1 MDWQRLKTAVATVIK
16 QNGNQDITGK
26 VLQDTLL
33 STINNIGAG
42 RTFAGFATPETN
54 PGTPDG
60 NVIWFATEEGVY
72 SNFSA
77 LNLKGRNLFMLYNT
91 ASGWEYTAIDIGA
104 TLDLQIN
111 GSAIAHYSTASQ
123 IDLSKAADGHY
134 LTDTGSNGNPRGIT
148 IIAGGRIVN
157 DIDVQDNAVYV
168 TTDNGHFWFA
178 PRGSAKWTDLGA
190 LGGVPGKDGANGED
204 GKNAEYYTLVPI
216 QELLA
221 VNNSGVISGTLNYN
235 VIHVVGDSRTPVAL
249 SATTYWRYKTPK
261 SSTWN
266 VVKQAGGVAVTW
278 ETSEDPSQYLTVELI
293 VNGSTVDT
301 RTVNVLV
308 NIDDYDTTITGAKSL
323 ALYVEGVIKD
333 TQELQTSQIELRKD
347 FAAMSTRQGE
357 TEAKVATS
365 VQYDP
370 ATGKITSKVNISA
383 DQIDIQGAITAN
395 GEFGIDKF
403 GNVITGTAL
412 SPSAGA
418 LTYIVEDKSNLVFED
433 NITVQLPCD
442 PEYIGRRLLILSE
455 PRHNSAGAVL
465 KPGTNTPITDIA
477 QTGIITIKAARVL
490 NNWVYGYVDGMYI
503 YADGTDLTD
512 PDAVKSA
519 LRGLQYFGGNVIVK
533 QDTSFVLPSVLTVQ
547 CGYIE
552 LLGIPYRVNNL
563 YAAKSPVG
571 SSGKKYTVHMTRSD
585 DGLIDDTDTLNGI
598 VDVTPTTEPSSPK
611 FGQPNSPWQQV
622 TQLCQWVVINV
633 NAENF
638 TKTY

>member
-60 NVIWFATEEGVY
+60 NVIWFATAEGVY

-77 LNLKGRNLFMLYNT
+77 LNLTGRNLFMLYNT

-157 DIDVQDNAVYV
+157 DIDVHDNAVYV

-178 PRGSAKWTDLGA
+178 PRGNAKWTDLGA
-190 LGGVPGKDGANGED
+190 LGGVPGKDGNNGED

-221 VNNSGVISGTLNYN
+221 VNNSDVISGTLNYN
-235 VIHVVGDSRTPVAL
+235 VMHVVGDSRTPVAL

-261 SSTWN
+261 GSTWN
-266 VVKQAGGVAVTW
+266 NVKQAGGVAVTW
-278 ETSEDPSQYLTVELI
+278 ETSADPSQYLTVELI

-308 NIDDYDTTITGAKSL
+308 NIDDYATTISAANIL
-323 ALYVEGVIKD
+323 ALYVTNANENI
-333 TQELQTSQIELRKD
+333 QALQTSQIELRKD
-347 FAAMSTRQGE
+347 FASMSTRQGE

-365 VQYDP
+365 VQFDP

-442 PEYIGRRLLILSE
+442 PEYIGRRLLIISQ

-490 NNWVYGYVDGMYI
+490 NNWVYGFNGGNFLY
-503 YADGTDLTD
+503 TSND
-512 PDAVKSA
+512 PDAVKPSFA
-519 LRGLQYFGGNVIVK
+519 GLQYFGGNVIVK
-533 QDTSFVLPSVLTVQ
+533 QGTSFVLPSVLTVQ

-552 LLGIPYRVNNL
+552 LLGIPYNVYNL
-563 YAAKSPVG
+563 FAAKSPVKVG
-571 SSGKKYTVHMTRSD
+571 NKHTVHMTRSD
-585 DGLIDDTDTLNGI
+585 DGLIDDTDTVNGI
-598 VDVTPTTEPSSPK
+598 VDFTSTTEADSPT
-611 FGQPNSPWQQV
+611 FGQPNSPWHQV
-622 TQLCQWVVINV
+622 PQLCQWVVINV

>member
-1 MDWQRLKTAVATVIK
+1 MDWQRLKTAVAAVIK

-77 LNLKGRNLFMLYNT
+77 LNLTGRNLFMLYNT
-91 ASGWEYTAIDIGA
+91 ASGWKYTAIDIGA

-178 PRGSAKWTDLGA
+178 PRGRAEWSDLGA
-190 LGGVPGKDGANGED
+190 LGGVPGKDGENGED

-235 VIHVVGDSRTPVAL
+235 VMHVVGDSRTPVAL

-261 SSTWN
+261 GSTWN
-266 VVKQAGGVAVTW
+266 IVKKAGGVAVTW
-278 ETSEDPSQYLTVELI
+278 ETSADPSQYLTVELI

-308 NIDDYDTTITGAKSL
+308 NIDDYATTITGANSL
-323 ALYVEGVIKD
+323 VLYVEGAL
-333 TQELQTSQIELRKD
+333 QEIQTLQTSQIELRKD

-370 ATGKITSKVNISA
+370 ATGKIKSKVNISA

-442 PEYIGRRLLILSE
+442 P
-455 PRHNSAGAVL
+455 
-465 KPGTNTPITDIA
+465 
-477 QTGIITIKAARVL
+477 
-490 NNWVYGYVDGMYI
+490 
-503 YADGTDLTD
+503 
-512 PDAVKSA
+512 
-519 LRGLQYFGGNVIVK
+519 
-533 QDTSFVLPSVLTVQ
+533 
-547 CGYIE
+547 
-552 LLGIPYRVNNL
+552 
-563 YAAKSPVG
+563 
-571 SSGKKYTVHMTRSD
+571 
-585 DGLIDDTDTLNGI
+585 
-598 VDVTPTTEPSSPK
+598 
-611 FGQPNSPWQQV
+611 
-622 TQLCQWVVINV
+622 
-633 NAENF
+633 
-638 TKTY
+638 

>member
-77 LNLKGRNLFMLYNT
+77 LNLKGRNLFMLCNT

-178 PRGSAKWTDLGA
+178 PRGRAEWSDLGA
-190 LGGVPGKDGANGED
+190 LGGVPGKDGENGED

-261 SSTWN
+261 GSTWN
-266 VVKQAGGVAVTW
+266 IVKQAGGVAVTW
-278 ETSEDPSQYLTVELI
+278 ETSADPSKYLTVELI

-308 NIDDYDTTITGAKSL
+308 NIDDYDTTITASKAL

-333 TQELQTSQIELRKD
+333 TQELQTSQIELRQD

-370 ATGKITSKVNISA
+370 ATGKIKSKVNISA
-383 DQIDIQGAITAN
+383 DQIDIQGAVTAN

-490 NNWVYGYVDGMYI
+490 NNWVYGFNGGKFFYSG
-503 YADGTDLTD
+503 GNN
-512 PDAVKSA
+512 PDAVKA
-519 LRGLQYFGGNVIVK
+519 AFTGLQYFGGNVIVK
-533 QDTSFVLPSVLTVQ
+533 QGTSFVLPSVLTVQ

-552 LLGIPYRVNNL
+552 LLGIPRTANNV
-563 YAAKSPVG
+563 YAAKSPVKDG
-571 SSGKKYTVHMTRSD
+571 NKYTVHMKRSD
-585 DGLIDDTDTLNGI
+585 DGLIDDTDTVNGI
-598 VDVTPTTEPSSPK
+598 LDVTPTTEANSPT
-611 FGQPNSPWQQV
+611 FGEPNSPWQEV

>member
-1 MDWQRLKTAVATVIK
+1 MDWQRLKTAVAAVIK

-60 NVIWFATEEGVY
+60 NVIWFATAEGVY

-77 LNLKGRNLFMLYNT
+77 LNLTGRNLFMLYNT

-111 GSAIAHYSTASQ
+111 GSAVAHYSTASQ
-123 IDLSKAADGHY
+123 IDLSKAVDGHY

-178 PRGSAKWTDLGA
+178 PRGRDKWSDLGA
-190 LGGVPGKDGANGED
+190 LGGVPGKDGQNGED

-235 VIHVVGDSRTPVAL
+235 VMHVVGDSRTPVAL

-261 SSTWN
+261 GSTWN
-266 VVKQAGGVAVTW
+266 IVKQAGGVSVTW
-278 ETSEDPSQYLTVELI
+278 ETSADPSQYLTVELI

-308 NIDDYDTTITGAKSL
+308 NIDDYDTTIEAANIL
-323 ALYVEGVIKD
+323 ALYVTNANENI
-333 TQELQTSQIELRKD
+333 QALQTSQIELRKD
-347 FAAMSTRQGE
+347 FASMSTRQGE

-370 ATGKITSKVNISA
+370 DTGKITSKVNISA

-433 NITVQLPCD
+433 NITVQLTCD
-442 PEYIGRRLLILSE
+442 PEYIGRRLLILSQ

-490 NNWVYGYVDGMYI
+490 NNWVYGFNGGGGLYVG
-503 YADGTDLTD
+503 
-512 PDAVKSA
+512 A
-519 LRGLQYFGGNVIVK
+519 LGKVYPAFQGLQYFGGNVIV
-533 QDTSFVLPSVLTVQ
+533 QQGTSFVLPSVLTVQ

-552 LLGIPYRVNNL
+552 LLGIPYPVNNL
-563 YAAKSPVG
+563 YAAKSPVRG
-571 SSGKKYTVHMTRSD
+571 GNKYTVHMTRSD
-585 DGLIDDTDTLNGI
+585 DGLIDDTDSVNGI
-598 VDVTPTTEPSSPK
+598 VELTPTTEAESPT

>member
-1 MDWQRLKTAVATVIK
+1 MDWQRLKTAVAAVIK

-42 RTFAGFATPETN
+42 RTFAGFATSETN

-77 LNLKGRNLFMLYNT
+77 LNLMGRNLFMLYNT

-178 PRGSAKWTDLGA
+178 PRGSAKWSDLGA

-235 VIHVVGDSRTPVAL
+235 IMHVVGDSRTPVAL
-249 SATTYWRYKTPK
+249 SATTYWRHKTPK

-266 VVKQAGGVAVTW
+266 NVKQAGGVAVTW
-278 ETSEDPSQYLTVELI
+278 ETSADPSQYLTVELI

-347 FAAMSTRQGE
+347 FASMSTRQGE

-370 ATGKITSKVNISA
+370 ATGKITSNVNISA

-442 PEYIGRRLLILSE
+442 PEYIGRRLLILSQ
-455 PRHNSAGAVL
+455 PRHNSAGTVL

-490 NNWVYGYVDGMYI
+490 NNWVYGYVNGYYI

-512 PDAVKSA
+512 PDAVKRA
-519 LRGLQYFGGNVIVK
+519 FTGLQYFGGNVIVK

-552 LLGIPYRVNNL
+552 LLGIPYTVNNM
-563 YAAKSPVG
+563 YATKSPVKN
-571 SSGKKYTVHMTRSD
+571 GKKYTVHMTRSD
-585 DGLIDDTDTLNGI
+585 DGLIDDSDTVNGI
-598 VDVTPTTEPSSPK
+598 VDVTPTTEANSPT
-611 FGQPNSPWQQV
+611 FGQPNSPWHEV
-622 TQLCQWVVINV
+622 LQLCQWVVINV

>member
-60 NVIWFATEEGVY
+60 NVIWFATAEGVY

-178 PRGSAKWTDLGA
+178 PRGRDEWSDLGA
-190 LGGVPGKDGANGED
+190 LGGVPGKDGNNGED

-235 VIHVVGDSRTPVAL
+235 VMHVVGDSRTPVAL

-266 VVKQAGGVAVTW
+266 NVKQAGGVAVKW
-278 ETSEDPSQYLTVELI
+278 ETSADPSQYLTVELI

-308 NIDDYDTTITGAKSL
+308 NINDYDTIITATNAL
-323 ALYVEGVIKD
+323 VLYVTNANQNIEK
-333 TQELQTSQIELRKD
+333 LQTSQIELRKD
-347 FAAMSTRQGE
+347 FASMSTRQGE

-477 QTGIITIKAARVL
+477 QTGIITIKAARVF
-490 NNWVYGYVDGMYI
+490 NNWVYGYNYGSGIHIGGNY
-503 YADGTDLTD
+503 
-512 PDAVKSA
+512 PDAVKGAFS
-519 LRGLQYFGGNVIVK
+519 GLQYFGGNVIVQ
-533 QDTSFVLPSVLTVQ
+533 QDSSFVLPSVLTVQ

-552 LLGIPYRVNNL
+552 LLGIPYTVYNRFS
-563 YAAKSPVG
+563 AKSPVIG
-571 SSGKKYTVHMTRSD
+571 GKKYTVHMKRSD
-585 DGLIDDTDTLNGI
+585 DGLIDDTDTDNGI
-598 VDVTPTTEPSSPK
+598 MDVTPTTEADSPT
-611 FGQPNSPWQQV
+611 FGQPNNPWHEV
-622 TQLCQWVVINV
+622 PQLCQWVVINV

>member
-77 LNLKGRNLFMLYNT
+77 LNLTGRNLFMLYNT

-178 PRGSAKWTDLGA
+178 PHGRAKWSDLGA
-190 LGGVPGKDGANGED
+190 LGGVPGKDGNNGED

-266 VVKQAGGVAVTW
+266 NVKQSGGVAVTW
-278 ETSEDPSQYLTVELI
+278 ETSADPSQYLTVELI

-308 NIDDYDTTITGAKSL
+308 NIDAYATTITGANGL
-323 ALYVEGVIKD
+323 VLYVEGAL
-333 TQELQTSQIELRKD
+333 QEIQKLQTSQIELRKD

-383 DQIDIQGAITAN
+383 DQIDIQGAVTAN

-442 PEYIGRRLLILSE
+442 PEYIGRRLLILSQ
-455 PRHNSAGAVL
+455 PCHNSAGTVL

-490 NNWVYGYVDGMYI
+490 NNWVYGYSNGGNI
-503 YADGTDLTD
+503 YASANDTSD

-519 LRGLQYFGGNVIVK
+519 FAGLQYFGGNVIVK

-552 LLGIPYRVNNL
+552 LLGIPYTVNNM
-563 YAAKSPVG
+563 YAAKSPVKG
-571 SSGKKYTVHMTRSD
+571 GKKYIVHMTRSD
-585 DGLIDDTDTLNGI
+585 DGLIDDTDSVNGI
-598 VDVTPTTEPSSPK
+598 VDVTPTTEANSPT
-611 FGQPNSPWQQV
+611 FGQPNSPWKQV
-622 TQLCQWVVINV
+622 PQLCQWVVINV

>member
-60 NVIWFATEEGVY
+60 NVIWFATAEGVY

-77 LNLKGRNLFMLYNT
+77 LNLTGRNLFMLYNT

-178 PRGSAKWTDLGA
+178 PRGSAKWSDLGA

-235 VIHVVGDSRTPVAL
+235 VMHVVGDSRTPVAL

-266 VVKQAGGVAVTW
+266 IVKKAGGVAVTW

-308 NIDDYDTTITGAKSL
+308 NINDYATTISAANIL
-323 ALYVEGVIKD
+323 ALYVTNANENI
-333 TQELQTSQIELRKD
+333 QALQTSQIELRKD
-347 FAAMSTRQGE
+347 FASMSTRQGE

-365 VQYDP
+365 VQFDP
-370 ATGKITSKVNISA
+370 ATGKITSNVNISA

-442 PEYIGRRLLILSE
+442 PEYIGRRLLILSQ
-455 PRHNSAGAVL
+455 PRHNSAGTVL

-490 NNWVYGYVDGMYI
+490 NNWVYGYSNGGNI
-503 YADGTDLTD
+503 YANANDTSD

-519 LRGLQYFGGNVIVK
+519 LAGLQYFGGNVIVK
-533 QDTSFVLPSVLTVQ
+533 QGTSFVLPSVLTVQ

-552 LLGIPYRVNNL
+552 LLGIPYNVSNL
-563 YAAKSPVG
+563 YAAKSPVKG
-571 SSGKKYTVHMTRSD
+571 GKKYTVHMTRSD
-585 DGLIDDTDTLNGI
+585 DGLIDDTDTINGI
-598 VDVTPTTEPSSPK
+598 VDVTPTTEANSPT

-622 TQLCQWVVINV
+622 PQLCQWVVINV

>member
-1 MDWQRLKTAVATVIK
+1 MDWQRLKTAVAAVIK

-60 NVIWFATEEGVY
+60 NVIWFATTEGVY

-77 LNLKGRNLFMLYNT
+77 LNLTGQNLFMLYNT

-104 TLDLQIN
+104 TLDLRIN
-111 GSAIAHYSTASQ
+111 GSAIAHSSTASQ
-123 IDLSKAADGHY
+123 IDLTKAADGYY

-148 IIAGGRIVN
+148 IIASGRIVN

-168 TTDNGHFWFA
+168 TIDNGHFWFA
-178 PRGSAKWTDLGA
+178 PRGRAKWSDLGA
-190 LGGVPGKDGANGED
+190 LGGVPGKD

-216 QELLA
+216 QELLT
-221 VNNSGVISGTLNYN
+221 VNNSGVINGTLNYN
-235 VIHVVGDSRTPVAL
+235 VMHVVGDSRTPVAL

-278 ETSEDPSQYLTVELI
+278 KTSADPSQYLTVELI

-301 RTVNVLV
+301 RTVNALV
-308 NIDDYDTTITGAKSL
+308 NIDDYATTITGANAL
-323 ALYVEGVIKD
+323 FLYVENANKNI
-333 TQELQTSQIELRKD
+333 QALQSSQIELRKD

-357 TEAKVATS
+357 TEAKVATA

-370 ATGKITSKVNISA
+370 ATGKIKSQVYISA

-395 GEFGIDKF
+395 GEFGIDNF

-433 NITVQLPCD
+433 NIIVQLPCD
-442 PEYIGRRLLILSE
+442 PEYIGRRLLILSQ
-455 PRHNSAGAVL
+455 PRHNSAGTVL
-465 KPGTNTPITDIA
+465 KPGTNTPITDIT

-490 NNWVYGYVDGMYI
+490 NNWVYGYSNGGNI
-503 YADGTDLTD
+503 YANANDTSD

-519 LRGLQYFGGNVIVK
+519 LTGLQYFGGNVIFK
-533 QDTSFVLPSVLTVQ
+533 KDTSFVLPSVLTVQ

-552 LLGIPYRVNNL
+552 LLGIPYTVNNM
-563 YAAKSPVG
+563 YAAKSPVKG
-571 SSGKKYTVHMTRSD
+571 GEKYTVHMKRSD
-585 DGLIDDTDTLNGI
+585 DGLIDDTDTVNGI
-598 VDVTPTTEPSSPK
+598 VDVTPTTEANSPT

>member
-77 LNLKGRNLFMLYNT
+77 LNLTGRKLFMLYNT
-91 ASGWEYTAIDIGA
+91 ASGWEYTAIDIGP

-123 IDLSKAADGHY
+123 IDLSKAAGGHY

-168 TTDNGHFWFA
+168 TTDNGHFWLA
-178 PRGSAKWTDLGA
+178 PRGRAKWLDLGA
-190 LGGVPGKDGANGED
+190 LGGVPGKDDANGED

-221 VNNSGVISGTLNYN
+221 VDNSGVISGTLNYN

-249 SATTYWRYKTPK
+249 SATTYWRYKTSK

-266 VVKQAGGVAVTW
+266 IVKQAGEVAVTW
-278 ETSEDPSQYLTVELI
+278 KTSEDPSKYLTVELI

-308 NIDDYDTTITGAKSL
+308 SIDGYNLSVHLTNLLINSSNNAKENISA
-323 ALYVEGVIKD
+323 
-333 TQELQTSQIELRKD
+333 LQTSQIELRQD

-418 LTYIVEDKSNLVFED
+418 LTYIVEDKSNLVFDD

-465 KPGTNTPITDIA
+465 KPGSN
-477 QTGIITIKAARVL
+477 ITIKAARVL
-490 NNWVYGYVDGMYI
+490 NNWVYGYNDGVYI
-503 YADGTDLTD
+503 YADGSDLTD
-512 PDAVKSA
+512 PDAVKRA
-519 LRGLQYFGGNVIVK
+519 LTGLRYFGGNVIVK
-533 QDTSFVLPSVLTVQ
+533 QDTSSVLPSVLTVQ

-552 LLGIPYRVNNL
+552 LLGIPYTVNNL
-563 YAAKSPVG
+563 FAAKSPVKK
-571 SSGKKYTVHMTRSD
+571 GKKYTVHMTRSD
-585 DGLIDDTDTLNGI
+585 DGLIDDTDTVNGI
-598 VDVTPTTEPSSPK
+598 VDVTPTTEANSPT
-611 FGQPNSPWQQV
+611 FGKPNSPWQQV

-638 TKTY
+638 TKTH